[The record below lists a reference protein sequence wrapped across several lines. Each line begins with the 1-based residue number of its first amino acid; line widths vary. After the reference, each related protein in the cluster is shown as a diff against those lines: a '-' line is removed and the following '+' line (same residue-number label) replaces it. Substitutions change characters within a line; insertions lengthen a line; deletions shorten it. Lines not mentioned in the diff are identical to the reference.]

1 MKDDSASLEQF
12 NGTVR
17 LFPLPNVVLFPQVV
31 QPLHIFEPRYRQMT
45 VDALADDRLIA
56 PVLLRPGWDEDY
68 DGQPAV
74 QPVLCVGRIVAEQR
88 LPDGRF
94 NLLLRGVSRARIVEE
109 LPTDKL
115 YRSARVELQAEGSPP
130 SADSVRWLRDQIGTA
145 VQSWFPDDGPALR
158 QLEKLVKNAELPLGV
173 LCDLLSFAAPL
184 MIEAKQQLLEAVDIH
199 ERAQLLLQYL
209 QVSQPPAP
217 TGKSASKPKFPP
229 DFSSN

>member
-1 MKDDSASLEQF
+1 MNDDSASLEQF

-56 PVLLRPGWDEDY
+56 PALLRPGWDEDY
-68 DGQPAV
+68 DGRPAV
-74 QPVLCVGRIVAEQR
+74 QPVLCIGRIVAEQR

-109 LPTDKL
+109 LSTDKL
-115 YRSARVELQAEGSPP
+115 YRCARVELQAEGTLPA
-130 SADSVRWLRDQIGTA
+130 ADSVRWLRERIGTA

-158 QLEKLVKNAELPLGV
+158 QLEKLVKNPDVPLGV

-184 MIEAKQQLLEAVDIH
+184 MIEVKQQLLEATDIE
-199 ERAQLLLQYL
+199 ERAQMLLQYL
-209 QVSQPPAP
+209 QVDHPSTAKAAP
-217 TGKSASKPKFPP
+217 KSKFPP